1 MSKKEIMIKKTVL
14 FTVLISPFLYMLY
27 GLQSAIDPIK
37 FIYTYTG
44 TSAILLLI
52 LTLSIS
58 PLKKVKNFMRYRRFV
73 GLFAFFYAF
82 LHFLNFFILDAE
94 IDPLFAIKETVDKP
108 FVYLGMISF
117 VILLF
122 MSITS
127 TKKLFKKYNKW
138 HKLVYIVLILVT
150 IHASM
155 AQKVLSRYEYFYI
168 VMAIVLIGYRAPLT
182 IGDTHNIFSFC
193 IDKAHL

>member
-1 MSKKEIMIKKTVL
+1 MSKKEIIVKKTVL
-14 FTVLISPFLYMLY
+14 FTVFVSPFLYMLY

-37 FIYTYTG
+37 FIYTCTG
-44 TSAILLLI
+44 ISAILMLI

-58 PLKKVKNFMRYRRFV
+58 PLKRVKNFMRYRRFV
-73 GLFAFFYAF
+73 GLFTFFYAF

-94 IDPLFAIKETVDKP
+94 LNPLFVVKETIDKP
-108 FVYLGMISF
+108 FVYLGVISF
-117 VILLF
+117 VTLLF

-168 VMAIVLIGYRAPLT
+168 VMAVILIGYRLFLIKGISKVKLT
-182 IGDTHNIFSFC
+182 SS
-193 IDKAHL
+193 LV

>member
-1 MSKKEIMIKKTVL
+1 MSKKEIIVKKTVL
-14 FTVLISPFLYMLY
+14 FTVFLSPFLYMLY

-37 FIYTYTG
+37 FIYTCTG
-44 TSAILLLI
+44 ISAILMLI

-58 PLKKVKNFMRYRRFV
+58 PLKRVKNFMRYRRFV
-73 GLFAFFYAF
+73 GLFTFFYAF

-94 IDPLFAIKETVDKP
+94 LNPLFVVKETIDKP
-108 FVYLGMISF
+108 FVYLGVISF

-168 VMAIVLIGYRAPLT
+168 VMAVILIGYRLFLIKGISKVKLT
-182 IGDTHNIFSFC
+182 SS
-193 IDKAHL
+193 LV

>member
-1 MSKKEIMIKKTVL
+1 MSKKEIIVKKTVL
-14 FTVLISPFLYMLY
+14 FTVFVSPFLYMLY

-37 FIYTYTG
+37 FIYTCTG
-44 TSAILLLI
+44 ISAILMLI

-58 PLKKVKNFMRYRRFV
+58 PLKRVKNFMRYRRFV
-73 GLFAFFYAF
+73 GLFTFFYAF

-94 IDPLFAIKETVDKP
+94 LNPLFVVKETIDKP
-108 FVYLGMISF
+108 FVYLGVISF

-168 VMAIVLIGYRAPLT
+168 VMAVILIGYRLFLIKGISKVKLT
-182 IGDTHNIFSFC
+182 SS
-193 IDKAHL
+193 LV